1 MIVTDTEEILKVELK
16 YPELMASNASEL
28 FFSRYNTLK
37 DRRKNLSEQRMKMN
51 IEEQEIKALESELKK
66 LSEMFNITYKTKEIN
81 EIKNESLLS
90 IINRE
95 DARNN

>member
-1 MIVTDTEEILKVELK
+1 MIVTDTEEILKVEPK
-16 YPELMASNASEL
+16 YPELMASNVSEL
-28 FFSRYNTLK
+28 FLSRYNNLRN
-37 DRRKNLSEQRMKMN
+37 RRRSLSEQRMKMN
-51 IEEQEIKALESELKK
+51 IEEQEIKSLELELKK

-90 IINRE
+90 IVNRE